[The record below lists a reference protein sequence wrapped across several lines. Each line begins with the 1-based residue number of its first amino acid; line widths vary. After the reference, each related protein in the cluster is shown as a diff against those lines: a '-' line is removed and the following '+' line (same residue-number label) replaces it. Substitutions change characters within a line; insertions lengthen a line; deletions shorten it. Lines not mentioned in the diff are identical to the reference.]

1 MHDKENFNLMI
12 LREQEP
18 MTLVSWRELKLF
30 FLVTNII
37 IEQTS
42 VFRVQS
48 RQIKTNYKFFILFTD
63 KKGYTS

>member
-1 MHDKENFNLMI
+1 
-12 LREQEP
+12 
-18 MTLVSWRELKLF
+18 MTLVSRRRDLKLF
-30 FLVTNII
+30 FLFTNIL

-48 RQIKTNYKFFILFTD
+48 RPMKTNYKFLILFTD